1 MVLAT
6 SLGVKFR
13 NGVVLAADRRVSY
26 GGFILSKA
34 AKKVMKINERV
45 GLSMSGLPADF
56 QELSEILS
64 YNIALYE
71 MDIEKKATPTNIA
84 RLLSIIMYQRR
95 FSGPFYAEMLIG
107 GLEQNI
113 PKIIV
118 LDPAGGMLEEDYAAT
133 GTGAQMATGILERY
147 FKKDLER
154 DEAVEIAERA
164 MRAAIERDALSG
176 DGIDILIIS
185 DSGTEEKFVPARIEW
200 RDIGRRS

>member
-71 MDIEKKATPTNIA
+71 MDIERKATPTNIA

-95 FSGPFYAEMLIG
+95 FYGPFYAEILVG
-107 GLEQNI
+107 GLEQNT

-133 GTGAQMATGILERY
+133 GTGARMATGILERY
-147 FKKDLER
+147 FKKDLEK
-154 DEAVEIAERA
+154 DEAVDIAERA

-200 RDIGRRS
+200 RDVGRRL